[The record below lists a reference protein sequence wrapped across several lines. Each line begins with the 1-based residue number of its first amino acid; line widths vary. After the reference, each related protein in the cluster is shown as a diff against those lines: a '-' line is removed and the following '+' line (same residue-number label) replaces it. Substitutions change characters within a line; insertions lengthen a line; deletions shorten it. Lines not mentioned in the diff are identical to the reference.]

1 MLTSHPASLTEALET
16 ISEALFFEQPIPV
29 ELRQDVIALLV
40 SRQVQVGPDCGFF
53 IHFNTESGPPSR
65 LFSGEQLHTEFA
77 RRHIQLIETARI
89 LQRLAHADPPVAGAI
104 ERAESRMEAMCY
116 SKFCATG
123 ECKTISV
130 AYMRYL
136 ASCDQNGNTGRLSAF
151 LANLVAHHDGK
162 GAWKGFPYFYTLL
175 LLIEATSPMADEEIQ
190 YAAASLEK
198 RLPRFHATQPYSR
211 RRQIIIHKILSRS

>member
-1 MLTSHPASLTEALET
+1 
-16 ISEALFFEQPIPV
+16 
-29 ELRQDVIALLV
+29 
-40 SRQVQVGPDCGFF
+40 
-53 IHFNTESGPPSR
+53 
-65 LFSGEQLHTEFA
+65 
-77 RRHIQLIETARI
+77 
-89 LQRLAHADPPVAGAI
+89 
-104 ERAESRMEAMCY
+104 
-116 SKFCATG
+116 
-123 ECKTISV
+123 
-130 AYMRYL
+130 MRYL

-162 GAWKGFPYFYTLL
+162 VAWKGFPYFYTLL